1 MVAAMAFSCESSLG
15 SAKLRHLVEVGG
27 GGGGGGVVTT
37 PPRRLFLFCP
47 WCDALRLC
55 RAFWLG
61 WLWAGGGGGGGG
73 GVVLFIYTAAFLS
86 NLVSGL

>member
-27 GGGGGGVVTT
+27 GGG
-37 PPRRLFLFCP
+37 
-47 WCDALRLC
+47 
-55 RAFWLG
+55 
-61 WLWAGGGGGGGG
+61 
-73 GVVLFIYTAAFLS
+73 VVLFNYTAAFLS